1 MNALES
7 HRLVKRLVAVEFSD
21 EQAEKLCAVLQ
32 DCRNT
37 AAGLPEMTAESEIL
51 FYRRRQ
57 AIAEKKFKTLK
68 WIAVVVAVG
77 QAVLIAEASKLL
89 PGH

>member
-1 MNALES
+1 
-7 HRLVKRLVAVEFSD
+7 
-21 EQAEKLCAVLQ
+21 
-32 DCRNT
+32 
-37 AAGLPEMTAESEIL
+37 MTAESEIL